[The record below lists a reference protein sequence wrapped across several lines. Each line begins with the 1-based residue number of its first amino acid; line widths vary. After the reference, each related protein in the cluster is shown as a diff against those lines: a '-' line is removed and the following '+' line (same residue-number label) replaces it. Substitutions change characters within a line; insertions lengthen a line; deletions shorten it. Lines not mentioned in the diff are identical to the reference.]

1 MGSIKAGA
9 SMMTLQSVTVSILN
23 QQIKQQLESGFFQC
37 LVTGEVSNV
46 TRAQSGH
53 IYFNLKDDGGMIRCV
68 IWRSQAGIFGHLI
81 DNGAALE
88 IHGKVTVYVP
98 RGEYQLVAN
107 RITLAG
113 QGDLAAAY
121 EALKMRLSAEGLF
134 DAQYKK
140 SVPQHPKAIGIITSE
155 NAAALQD
162 VLKVLKEHRRDI
174 PYVIYPTLVQGD
186 LAAPKIAA
194 AIERANREGVC
205 DVLLVVRGG
214 GSIEDL
220 WCFNEEIVV
229 RAAFASK
236 IPIISGV
243 GHEIDTTLIDYVA
256 DLRAP
261 TPTAAAKFAAIS
273 KMEVVQQLD
282 HLAHRLERVM
292 AGRVAL
298 ANKAVDTLQMRLNYL
313 HPMRQITEKR
323 TALMHL
329 SQRLNAQLIWQ
340 PFKRHSET
348 LARLDQ
354 RLTKSMD
361 DLFKAYQAR
370 LQKNARMLD
379 NLSPLKV
386 LGRGYSIT
394 EVNGRAIEDV
404 NAASMGDLLV
414 TRLANGEIHSEVKA
428 IVPKN

>member
-1 MGSIKAGA
+1 
-9 SMMTLQSVTVSILN
+9 MMALESVTVSVLN

-37 LVTGEVSNV
+37 LVSGEVSNV

-81 DNGAALE
+81 NNGAALE

-121 EALKMRLSAEGLF
+121 DALKMRLLAEGLF
-134 DAQYKK
+134 DAKHKK
-140 SVPQHPKAIGIITSE
+140 SVPQHPKVIGIVTSE

-162 VLKVLKEHRRDI
+162 VLKVLKEHRPDI
-174 PYVIYPTLVQGD
+174 PYVLYPTLVQGD

-194 AIERANREGVC
+194 AIERANRDNLC

-229 RAAFASK
+229 RAAFASC

-243 GHEIDTTLIDYVA
+243 GHEVDTTLVDYVA
-256 DLRAP
+256 DVRAP
-261 TPTAAAKFAAIS
+261 TPTAAAKFSAIS

-282 HLAHRLERVM
+282 HLMHRLERNM
-292 AGRVAL
+292 ANQL
-298 ANKAVDTLQMRLNYL
+298 AQTHKAVDTLQMRLNYL

-323 TALMHL
+323 TQLMHL

-340 PFKRHSET
+340 PFKDH
-348 LARLDQ
+348 LAALSRLDQ
-354 RLTKSMD
+354 RLTKNMD
-361 DLFKAYQAR
+361 DQLKALQMR
-370 LQKNARMLD
+370 LQKNARVLD

-394 EVNGRAIEDV
+394 EVKGRAIEDV
-404 NAASMGDLLV
+404 NDVAVGDRLV
-414 TRLANGEIHSEVKA
+414 TRLVNGEIHSEVKA
-428 IVPKN
+428 IEPKN